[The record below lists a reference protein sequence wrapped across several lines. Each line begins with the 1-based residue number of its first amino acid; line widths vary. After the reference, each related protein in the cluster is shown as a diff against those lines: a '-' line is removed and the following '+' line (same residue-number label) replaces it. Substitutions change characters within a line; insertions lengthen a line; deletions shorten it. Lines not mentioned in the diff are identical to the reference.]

1 MHVCLLSR
9 ESSADSSRHQSCL
22 PDVVTGRYPCARA
35 DFTNSAYLGSFARA
49 AAGDG
54 VTDVAA
60 GSTGAGAVGCALQAA
75 SSTTAGAAIF
85 GPSLT
90 V

>member
-1 MHVCLLSR
+1 
-9 ESSADSSRHQSCL
+9 
-22 PDVVTGRYPCARA
+22 
-35 DFTNSAYLGSFARA
+35 
-49 AAGDG
+49 